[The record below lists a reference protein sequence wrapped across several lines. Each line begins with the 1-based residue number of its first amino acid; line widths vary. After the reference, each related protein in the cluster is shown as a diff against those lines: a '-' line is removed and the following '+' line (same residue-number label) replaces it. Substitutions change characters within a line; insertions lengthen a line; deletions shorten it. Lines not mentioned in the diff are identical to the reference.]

1 MPCCSTHG
9 CTTLVQVAITKKIH
23 VLAPAVLALTLLSP
37 AVAQAE
43 PAAQCF
49 NANAKLTVE
58 EQRLTSTMP
67 AGGPA
72 VGPTL
77 VSQAGFDPLVGDL
90 TTKLCATKST
100 SAARQLVTAAGDNL
114 WQTAVD
120 RAQGRRP
127 GMGTLDPHD
136 DRPLYWARLQMS
148 KALRQWQPRF
158 ALSAAD
164 RTALLTAL
172 DHGSRGLN
180 SDKLPTGGGV
190 KKIMVSGFDPF
201 ELDGTGV
208 RISNPAGA
216 SALQLDGLTISTPT
230 GPAVVQAVTF
240 PVVWGYFDQGIVEAA
255 YGTAIQDTA
264 RRPDM
269 IMTISQ
275 GRPDQFD
282 IERWAGGWRG
292 GFPDNNNVGATGP
305 VPAAA
310 GWPQPTDSFI
320 ETTLPYQQMQATP
333 TGSYKVNFDLLFC
346 VWSDSSHPGTGQQVC
361 RTDQPKPGEVAAQG
375 GGGDYLSN
383 ESMYRSNRVR
393 IGLGATAVRG
403 GHLHTP
409 VLGEPA
415 GSTALTDAVFEARRT
430 AIADQTVALVT
441 AAVSGLS

>member
-1 MPCCSTHG
+1 
-9 CTTLVQVAITKKIH
+9 VAITKKLH
-23 VLAPAVLALTLLSP
+23 VLAPAVLALTLLAP
-37 AVAQAE
+37 GTALAD
-43 PAAQCF
+43 PTAQCF
-49 NANAKLTVE
+49 NPNAKLTVE
-58 EQRLTSTMP
+58 EQRLTATMP

-77 VSQAGFDPLVGDL
+77 VSQAGFDPLVSDF
-90 TTKLCATKST
+90 TAKLCAAKSAA
-100 SAARQLVTAAGDNL
+100 AARQLVAAAGDNL

-136 DRPLYWARLQMS
+136 DRPLYWARLQLS
-148 KALRQWQPRF
+148 KALRQWQPKF
-158 ALSAAD
+158 TLPSAD
-164 RTALLTAL
+164 RTALLTSL

-180 SDKLPTGGGV
+180 SDKLPAGGGV

-201 ELDGTGV
+201 QLNGTGV

-216 SALQLDGLTISTPT
+216 SALQLDGLTISTPN

-255 YGTAIQDTA
+255 YGTALSDPDH
-264 RRPDM
+264 RPDM
-269 IMTISQ
+269 IMTLSQ
-275 GRPDQFD
+275 GRPNQFD
-282 IERWAGGWRG
+282 IERWAGDWRG
-292 GFPDNNNVGATGP
+292 GYPDNNNVSSTGP

-310 GWPQPTDSFI
+310 GWPQPAVQFI
-320 ETTLPYQQMQATP
+320 ETTLPYQQMQAVP
-333 TGSYKVNFDLLFC
+333 TGSYQVNFDLLFC

-361 RTDQPKPGEVAAQG
+361 RTDAPEPGEVAAQG

-393 IGLGATAVRG
+393 LGLGATTVRG

-415 GSTALTDAVFEARRT
+415 GATALTDAAFEARRT
-430 AIADQTVALVT
+430 AIANQAIALVT
-441 AAVSGLS
+441 AAASALS

>member
-1 MPCCSTHG
+1 M
-9 CTTLVQVAITKKIH
+9 
-23 VLAPAVLALTLLSP
+23 APAALALCLLSP
-37 AVAQAE
+37 VAAHAA
-43 PAAQCF
+43 PSAQCF
-49 NANAKLTVE
+49 SPNAKLTVE
-58 EQRLTSTMP
+58 EQRLTATMP

-77 VSQAGFDPLVGDL
+77 VSQAGFDPLVGDF
-90 TTKLCATKST
+90 TTKLCAAKST
-100 SAARQLVTAAGDNL
+100 TAARQLVTAAGDNL
-114 WQTAVD
+114 WQTSVD

-127 GMGTLDPHD
+127 GMGTLDQHD

-148 KALRQWQPRF
+148 KALRQWQPKF
-158 ALSAAD
+158 ALSAAT

-172 DHGSRGLN
+172 DHGSRGLD
-180 SDKLPTGGGV
+180 SDKLPDGAGV

-201 ELDGTGV
+201 ELDGAGV

-216 SALQLDGLTISTPT
+216 AALQLDGLTISTPN

-255 YGTAIQDTA
+255 YGTALADA
-264 RRPDM
+264 AHRPDM
-269 IMTISQ
+269 IITISQ

-282 IERWAGGWRG
+282 IERWAGDWRG
-292 GFPDNNNVGATGP
+292 GFPDNNDASSTGP

-310 GWPQPTDSFI
+310 GWPQPDDQFI

-361 RTDQPKPGEVAAQG
+361 RTDAPKPGEIAAQG

-393 IGLGATAVRG
+393 LGLGATAVRG

-409 VLGEPA
+409 VLGDPA
-415 GSTALTDAVFEARRT
+415 GTTALTDPAFEARRT
-430 AIADQTVALVT
+430 AIVNQTVALVT
-441 AAVSGLS
+441 AAANGLS

>member
-1 MPCCSTHG
+1 
-9 CTTLVQVAITKKIH
+9 VAITKKLH

-37 AVAQAE
+37 GIALAD
-43 PAAQCF
+43 PTAQCL
-49 NANAKLTVE
+49 NPNAKLTME
-58 EQRLTSTMP
+58 EQRLTATMP

-77 VSQAGFDPLVGDL
+77 VSQAGFDPLVGDF
-90 TTKLCATKST
+90 TTKLCAAKST
-100 SAARQLVTAAGDNL
+100 AAARQLVAMAGDNL

-136 DRPLYWARLQMS
+136 DRPLYWARLQLT
-148 KALRQWQPRF
+148 KALRQWQPKF
-158 ALSAAD
+158 TLPAAD
-164 RTALLTAL
+164 RTALLTSL

-180 SDKLPTGGGV
+180 SDKLPAGTGV

-201 ELDGTGV
+201 QLDGTGV

-255 YGTAIQDTA
+255 YGTALKDA
-264 RRPDM
+264 DHRPDM
-269 IMTISQ
+269 IMTLSQ
-275 GRPDQFD
+275 GRPNQFD
-282 IERWAGGWRG
+282 IERWAGDWRG
-292 GFPDNNNVGATGP
+292 GFPDNNNLSSTGP

-310 GWPQPTDSFI
+310 GWPQPSVQFI
-320 ETTLPYQQMQATP
+320 ETTLPYQQMQAVP

-361 RTDQPKPGEVAAQG
+361 RTDAPKPGEIAAQG

-393 IGLGATAVRG
+393 LGLGATTVRG

-415 GSTALTDAVFEARRT
+415 GTTALTDAAFEARRT
-430 AIADQTVALVT
+430 AIANQAIALVT
-441 AAVSGLS
+441 AAANGLS

>member
-1 MPCCSTHG
+1 M
-9 CTTLVQVAITKKIH
+9 AITKKLH
-23 VLAPAVLALTLLSP
+23 VLAPAVLALTLISP
-37 AVAQAE
+37 GIAQAD

-49 NANAKLTVE
+49 NPNAKLTVE
-58 EQRLTSTMP
+58 EQRLTATMP

-77 VSQAGFDPLVGDL
+77 VSQAGFDPLVGDF
-90 TTKLCATKST
+90 TTKLCAAKST
-100 SAARQLVTAAGDNL
+100 AAARQLVATAGDNL

-136 DRPLYWARLQMS
+136 DRPLYWARLQLS
-148 KALRQWQPRF
+148 KALRQWQPKF
-158 ALSAAD
+158 TLSAAD
-164 RTALLTAL
+164 RTALLTSL

-180 SDKLPTGGGV
+180 SDKLPAGGGV
-190 KKIMVSGFDPF
+190 KKVMVSGFDPF
-201 ELDGTGV
+201 QLDGTGV

-216 SALQLDGLTISTPT
+216 SALQLDGLTISTPN

-255 YGTAIQDTA
+255 YGTALSDPT

-269 IMTISQ
+269 IMTLSQ
-275 GRPDQFD
+275 GRPNQFD
-282 IERWAGGWRG
+282 IERWAGDWRG
-292 GFPDNNNVGATGP
+292 GFPDNNNLSSTGP

-310 GWPQPTDSFI
+310 GWPQPADQFI
-320 ETTLPYQQMQATP
+320 ETTLPYQQMQAVP

-361 RTDQPKPGEVAAQG
+361 RTDAPKPGEIAAQG

-393 IGLGATAVRG
+393 LGLGATTVRG

-415 GSTALTDAVFEARRT
+415 GTTALTDAAFEARRT
-430 AIADQTVALVT
+430 AIANQAIALVT
-441 AAVSGLS
+441 AAVSGLT

>member
-1 MPCCSTHG
+1 
-9 CTTLVQVAITKKIH
+9 VAITKKLH
-23 VLAPAVLALTLLSP
+23 VLAPAVLALTLISP
-37 AVAQAE
+37 GIAQAD

-49 NANAKLTVE
+49 NPNAKLTVE
-58 EQRLTSTMP
+58 EQRLTATMP

-77 VSQAGFDPLVGDL
+77 VSQAGFDPLVGDF
-90 TTKLCATKST
+90 TTKLCAAKST
-100 SAARQLVTAAGDNL
+100 AAARQLVATAGDNL

-136 DRPLYWARLQMS
+136 DRPLYWARLQLS
-148 KALRQWQPRF
+148 KALRQWQPKF
-158 ALSAAD
+158 TLSAAD
-164 RTALLTAL
+164 RTALLTSL

-180 SDKLPTGGGV
+180 SDKLPAGGGV
-190 KKIMVSGFDPF
+190 KKVMVSGFDPF
-201 ELDGTGV
+201 QLDGTGV

-216 SALQLDGLTISTPT
+216 SALQLDGLTISTLN

-255 YGTAIQDTA
+255 YGTALSDPT

-269 IMTISQ
+269 IMTLSQ
-275 GRPDQFD
+275 GRPNQFD
-282 IERWAGGWRG
+282 IERWAGDWRG
-292 GFPDNNNVGATGP
+292 GFPDNNNLSSTGP

-310 GWPQPTDSFI
+310 GWPQPADQFI
-320 ETTLPYQQMQATP
+320 ETTLPYQQMQAVP

-361 RTDQPKPGEVAAQG
+361 RTDAPKPGEIAAQG

-393 IGLGATAVRG
+393 LGLGATTVRG

-415 GSTALTDAVFEARRT
+415 GTTALTDAAFEARRT
-430 AIADQTVALVT
+430 AIANQAIALVT
-441 AAVSGLS
+441 AAVSGLT